1 MSNLRPIF
9 GIHRQNVDNQINLD
23 KSLKKV
29 PITFIVKK
37 KKKDNILVDGV
48 LSANNSVDINKNENI
63 KGNKN
68 TIYDFNDIKVDKGK

>member
-9 GIHRQNVDNQINLD
+9 GVHRQNVDNQINLD

-29 PITFIVKK
+29 PISFIVKK

>member
-1 MSNLRPIF
+1 MSNLRPKF
-9 GIHRQNVDNQINLD
+9 EVHRQNVDNQINLD

-29 PITFIVKK
+29 PISFIVKK

-68 TIYDFNDIKVDKGK
+68 TIYDFNDIKIDKGK

>member
-9 GIHRQNVDNQINLD
+9 GVHRQNVDNQINFD

-29 PITFIVKK
+29 PISFIVKK
-37 KKKDNILVDGV
+37 KKKDNIIVDGY

-68 TIYDFNDIKVDKGK
+68 TIYDFNDIKIDKGK

>member
-48 LSANNSVDINKNENI
+48 LFANNSVDINKNENI

>member
-9 GIHRQNVDNQINLD
+9 GVHRQNVDNQTNLD

-29 PITFIVKK
+29 PISFIVKK

-68 TIYDFNDIKVDKGK
+68 TIYDFNDIKIDKGK

>member
-9 GIHRQNVDNQINLD
+9 GVHRQNVDNQINLD

-29 PITFIVKK
+29 PISFIVKK

-68 TIYDFNDIKVDKGK
+68 TIYDFNDIKIDKGK

>member
-9 GIHRQNVDNQINLD
+9 GVHRQNVDNQINLD

-29 PITFIVKK
+29 PISFIIKK

-63 KGNKN
+63 KGNKI
-68 TIYDFNDIKVDKGK
+68 TIYDFNDIKIDKGK

>member
-48 LSANNSVDINKNENI
+48 LSSNNSVDINKNENI

-68 TIYDFNDIKVDKGK
+68 TIYDFNDIKIDKGK

>member
-9 GIHRQNVDNQINLD
+9 GVHRQNVDNQINLD

-29 PITFIVKK
+29 PISFIVKK
-37 KKKDNILVDGV
+37 KKMDNILVDGV
-48 LSANNSVDINKNENI
+48 LSENNSVDINKNENI

-68 TIYDFNDIKVDKGK
+68 TIYDFNDIKIDKGK

>member
-9 GIHRQNVDNQINLD
+9 EVHRQNVDNQINLD

-29 PITFIVKK
+29 PISFIVKK

-68 TIYDFNDIKVDKGK
+68 TIYDFNDIKIDKGK

>member
-9 GIHRQNVDNQINLD
+9 GVHRQNVDNQINLD

-29 PITFIVKK
+29 PISFIVKK

-63 KGNKN
+63 KGNKI
-68 TIYDFNDIKVDKGK
+68 TIYDFNDIKIDKGK